1 MNAKMRLFA
10 LTAAFLL
17 LLTASC
23 GKRDEAEDEPRYLF
37 ATVIETGASPLV
49 EPAEGSWELSSAD
62 RIYIDTQNMSDDPS
76 KFTLRTLRAGDTV
89 RITYD
94 GMIAETYPA
103 RINSASAICYAD
115 PVNHET
121 VYIWMTGRIVG
132 SEYSRPALEPDFGD
146 VKFYLL
152 QPDYGNDP
160 QVESYLGGLNPS
172 DLVAVCFCTVF
183 DMSPQVIDV
192 FRIMYLPALYGGEA

>member
-10 LTAAFLL
+10 LAAALL
-17 LLTASC
+17 LLLAASC
-23 GKRDEAEDEPRYLF
+23 GKRVETQDEPRYLF

-76 KFTLRTLRAGDTV
+76 KFTLLTLRAGDTV

-103 RINSASAICYAD
+103 QINNASAICYAD
-115 PVNHET
+115 P
-121 VYIWMTGRIVG
+121 
-132 SEYSRPALEPDFGD
+132 
-146 VKFYLL
+146 
-152 QPDYGNDP
+152 
-160 QVESYLGGLNPS
+160 
-172 DLVAVCFCTVF
+172 
-183 DMSPQVIDV
+183 
-192 FRIMYLPALYGGEA
+192 